1 MDSNYSLI
9 DSASIKEAELKL
21 IGELF
26 VSAYNALKYE
36 QMTKKVKKSSSALA
50 KHSACLKKAEA
61 SKHEAETYRILSCL
75 YESTADRPAVSG
87 FLDALI
93 SLLDR

>member
-1 MDSNYSLI
+1 MDSNYYLI
-9 DSASIKEAELKL
+9 DSSSIKEEELKL
-21 IGELF
+21 VGELF

-36 QMTKKVKKSSSALA
+36 QMTKKIKKSSSSLA

-75 YESTADRPAVSG
+75 YESTADRPAVGS

-93 SLLDR
+93 SLLNK